1 MMNMIKID
9 LIKKLE
15 EKRNSR
21 VIAYATGDR
30 QPFNTRVAGDVV
42 PLLSKH
48 LENFGKS
55 DTISLFLYT
64 SGGDMLA
71 PIRIVKL
78 IRSHCKKFEV
88 IVPYK
93 AHSAGTLI
101 CLGADNIVMGKLGEL
116 TPVDPSTGHP
126 FNPQNPQNPQQ
137 KLEISVEDLN
147 SYFLFAKEKAGVKED
162 QMDEVYKLLVE
173 KLHPLSIGNAY
184 RAYRM
189 SKILTERLLSL
200 HLDIEKEKDTVK
212 KIVNEIT
219 GDITIHAYP
228 IDREEARGLGLEVEA
243 PDQETEKVMLALY
256 EQYAQAMKL
265 GQPFHPSELLGG
277 QDIADI
283 DYVGAFIDS
292 RELSHEF
299 TFKGKAQKS
308 IRNNQ
313 TAIDMNFNSQMWVE
327 KNN

>member
-1 MMNMIKID
+1 MNKKE
-9 LIKKLE
+9 LIEAIEKKRDSIL
-15 EKRNSR
+15 
-21 VIAYATGDR
+21 VTYITGDR
-30 QPFNTRVAGDVV
+30 PPFNTRIAGDVV
-42 PLLSKH
+42 PLLSKQ
-48 LENFGKS
+48 LEKFGKCKKV
-55 DTISLFLYT
+55 SLFLYT

-78 IRSHCKKFEV
+78 IRNHCDEFEV
-88 IVPYK
+88 LVPYK

-101 CLGADNIVMGKLGEL
+101 CLGADKIVMGKLGEL
-116 TPVDPSTGHP
+116 SPVDPSTGHP
-126 FNPQNPQNPQQ
+126 FNPQNPNNQQQ

-162 QMDEVYKLLVE
+162 QMGEVYKLLVE

-189 SKILTERLLSL
+189 AKMLTERLLSL
-200 HLDIEKEKDTVK
+200 HIDIEKEKEKVK
-212 KIVNEIT
+212 KIVKEIT

-228 IDREEARGLGLEVEA
+228 IDREEAGELGLEVEA
-243 PDQETEKVMLALY
+243 PEAETEKMMTELY
-256 EQYAQAMKL
+256 EEYATTMKL

-277 QDIADI
+277 QDAASI
-283 DYVGAFIDS
+283 DYVGAYIDS
-292 RELSHEF
+292 KELSYQF
-299 TFKGKAQKS
+299 TFKGKAQKL

-313 TAIDMNFNSQMWVE
+313 TAIDMNMDSQSWVE

>member
-1 MMNMIKID
+1 MSKKE
-9 LIKKLE
+9 LIEKLE
-15 EKRNSR
+15 KKRDSR
-21 VIAYATGDR
+21 LVTYVTGDR
-30 QPFNTRVAGDVV
+30 QPFNTRIAGDVV
-42 PLLSKH
+42 PLLNKQ
-48 LENFGKS
+48 LEKFGKCKK
-55 DTISLFLYT
+55 ISLFLYT

-78 IRSHCKKFEV
+78 IRNHCDDFEV
-88 IVPYK
+88 LVPYR

-101 CLGADNIVMGKLGEL
+101 CLGADKIVMGKLGEL

-126 FNPQNPQNPQQ
+126 FNPQNPNNPQQ

-147 SYFLFAKEKAGVKED
+147 SYFLFAKEKAGVKDD
-162 QMDEVYKLLVE
+162 QMSDAYKLLVE

-189 SKILTERLLSL
+189 SKMLTERLLSL
-200 HLDIEKEKDTVK
+200 HMDIEQEKEKVK
-212 KIVNEIT
+212 KIVKEIT

-228 IDREEARGLGLEVEA
+228 IDRGEVEELGLKVET
-243 PDQETEKVMLALY
+243 PDDETEKAMVELY
-256 EQYAQAMKL
+256 EEYAKAMKL

-277 QDIADI
+277 EDTATI
-283 DYVGAFIDS
+283 DYVGAYIDS
-292 RELSHEF
+292 KDLSHQF

-313 TAIDMNFNSQMWVE
+313 TAIDMNIDSQSWVE
-327 KNN
+327 KK